1 MRRILEGA
9 INNAVKS
16 LGLPEVPFV
25 VEHPTDSSH
34 GDYSTNVALLIAG
47 KVDSTPIEIAE
58 EILEEIK
65 TTEGVAT
72 IDIAKPGFINF
83 FVERNYF
90 KNKTRSI
97 VSDLEYGKND
107 LLSGQKIV
115 IEYTQ
120 PNILKPFHIGHLMS
134 NAIGESLSRLLE
146 YSGAKVRRVNYQGDV
161 GLHIAKAIW
170 GMKQMGGE
178 MPAEGDS
185 SKEKAEFLGNAY
197 VHGSTAY
204 EENPEIKDEIDELN
218 VRIHKGGDEEIK
230 NLYEVGKR
238 WSLKHFDE
246 LYEILGT
253 KFDRLYF
260 ETETAP
266 VGEKIVRANIGYVFE
281 ESDGAIVYKGEKKG
295 LHTRVFIS
303 SRGVPTYEAKELAL
317 PKLKYDEFP
326 YDRSI
331 VITAEEQ
338 RDYFRVIMAALEDI
352 DKELCSKMVHITHGM
367 MQLASGKMS
376 SRKGNVVTGESLLT
390 EAISRV
396 AEIVE
401 SREDI
406 EEKDKEKVSKQVAV
420 SAIKYSILRQSAGK
434 NVIYDESKAISFEG
448 NSGPYIQYTYARCL
462 SVLEKAKSE
471 GVEAGYENIP
481 DVSLEPERYL
491 YQFSDV
497 VERASSELAPHY
509 VANFLTELSSAFNTF
524 YAKEKIVGKDD
535 PYSSYKIAVTEAVA
549 RVLSNGL
556 FLLGIEAPEQM

>member
-47 KVDSTPIEIAE
+47 KEGSTPIEVAE
-58 EILEEIK
+58 EILEEIE

-90 KNKTRSI
+90 KNKTRNI
-97 VSDLEYGKND
+97 VDDLEYGKND
-107 LLSGQKIV
+107 LLANQKIV

-146 YSGAKVRRVNYQGDV
+146 YSGAKVRRVNYQSDV
-161 GLHIAKAIW
+161 GLNIAKAIW
-170 GMKQMGGE
+170 GMKQMGQE

-185 SKEKAEFLGNAY
+185 PKEKSEFLGNAY
-197 VHGSTAY
+197 VHGATAY
-204 EENPEIKDEIDELN
+204 EENPEVKGEIDELN

-238 WSLKHFDE
+238 WSLEHFDE

-266 VGEKIVRANIGYVFE
+266 IGEKIVRANIGYVFE
-281 ESDGAIVYKGEKKG
+281 ESDGAVVYKGEKKG

-317 PKLKYDEFP
+317 PKLKYNEFP

-390 EAISRV
+390 EAIFRV

-401 SREDI
+401 NREDI
-406 EEKDKEKVSKQVAV
+406 EDKDKEKVSKQVAV
-420 SAIKYSILRQSAGK
+420 AAIKYAILRQSAGK

-471 GVEAGYENIP
+471 GLEAGYEDIP

-524 YAKEKIVGKDD
+524 YAKEKIVVKDD
-535 PYSSYKIAVTEAVA
+535 PYSPYKIAVAEAVA
-549 RVLSNGL
+549 KVLSNGL